1 MKKRIL
7 ALLMSILTLFSFTAC
22 DWAYIEDTSNTGGFT
37 SSDSSDESTGGS
49 DSTGSGGSSTEEG
62 LTYSV
67 RLMYDD
73 ELYEDTEGMQ
83 AQWTNGFEYHHA
95 DFVDGVAEIQG
106 LDGDYTVSLINLDDR
121 YVYNPNG
128 NRTSNFTPNI
138 EIPIY
143 RTTKARGGKGTHEFD
158 CKVCRTVGIYR
169 DELTSASQ
177 VIFYEFEPTENGV
190 YTIESWINTSDGKI
204 NPKLDVYY
212 GSSVYKQFAYTLDDG
227 GYSKGYTRNFKYS
240 INVDDSNIGGVWT
253 FAIHA
258 DEKNGQY
265 PVNLEFALMRDGG
278 FKADRNVAPWILP
291 SDLYGRMGE
300 YMMELQ
306 AMDEEAFVEETANYL
321 KNNVLTSTPLD
332 LIKLDMREEYPALKA
347 LTADDYASADA
358 IHNALEVKIE
368 DCDKKFDSTTQQYV
382 REIDCYVRLYVKNK
396 VQDDFDSLQNAGS
409 MVGAEMDYRPA
420 GSMTSILA
428 FRGENFALNSVTG
441 VYHVYNEE
449 KYASDPYGW
458 GAGYGPV
465 LYGKITAN
473 IRFIGDGGEALTA
486 IEYHGNK
493 ALTVSNGTEN
503 YKLFI
508 EGYANMKKMAD
519 QPIDDSG
526 QLTGMPGS
534 FPAEYVNA
542 YGYADFVNSD
552 GVVPVTPE
560 LKEFFQ
566 KYSVHHRLFNDGN
579 GYAELYASPQV
590 DALEEDQWLFACCFY
605 QD

>member
-1 MKKRIL
+1 MIKKRIL
-7 ALLMSILTLFSFTAC
+7 ALLMSALTIFSFTAC
-22 DWAYIEDTSNTGGFT
+22 DLEYSEQSTPTGGFT
-37 SSDSSDESTGGS
+37 SSDSSDTSTGGS
-49 DSTGSGGSSTEEG
+49 DSTGSGDNTEEG
-62 LTYSV
+62 ITYSV
-67 RLMYDD
+67 KLMYND

-95 DFVDGVAEIQG
+95 DFVDGVAEIVG
-106 LDGDYTVSLINLDDR
+106 LDGDYTVSLIGLDDR

-128 NRTSNFTPNI
+128 NRTSSFTPNI

-143 RTTKARGGKGTHEFD
+143 RTTKARGGKGAHEFD

-169 DELTSASQ
+169 EELTAANQ
-177 VIFYEFEPTENGV
+177 VVFYEFEPTENGV
-190 YTIESWINTSDGKI
+190 YTIESWVNTSDGRI
-204 NPKLDVYY
+204 NPKIDVYN
-212 GSSVYKQFAYTLDDG
+212 GSAVYKVYAYTLDEG
-227 GYSKGYTRNFKYS
+227 GFSKGYTRNFKYS

-265 PVNLEFALMRDGG
+265 PVNVEFALMRDGG

-300 YMMELQ
+300 YMKKLQ
-306 AMDEEAFVEETANYL
+306 AMDKEAFLEETTKYLGGTVPTAKTLQENLVEEY
-321 KNNVLTSTPLD
+321 V
-332 LIKLDMREEYPALKA
+332 ALQK
-347 LTADDYASADA
+347 LTAEDYADAAA

-368 DCDKKFDSTTQQYV
+368 DCDKTYNSTTQKEE
-382 REIDCYVRLYVKNK
+382 REIDCYIRVYLKQK
-396 VQDDFDSLQNAGS
+396 VQNDFDALKNSGT
-409 MVGAEMDYRPA
+409 MVGAEMDYRPE

-428 FRGENFALNSVTG
+428 FRGENFAYNATTG

-458 GAGYGPV
+458 GVGYGPV

-508 EGYANMKKMAD
+508 EGYAGMKRMAD
-519 QPIDDSG
+519 QPIDSSG
-526 QLTGMPGS
+526 QLTGLPS
-534 FPAEYVNA
+534 TFPAEYVNV
-542 YGYADFVNSD
+542 YGYADFVNND

-579 GYAELYASPQV
+579 GYAEVYANPQV
-590 DALEEDQWLFACCFY
+590 DALEEDQWLFACCYY

>member
-1 MKKRIL
+1 
-7 ALLMSILTLFSFTAC
+7 
-22 DWAYIEDTSNTGGFT
+22 
-37 SSDSSDESTGGS
+37 
-49 DSTGSGGSSTEEG
+49 
-62 LTYSV
+62 
-67 RLMYDD
+67 MYDD

-143 RTTKARGGKGTHEFD
+143 RTTKARGGKGTYEFD

-190 YTIESWINTSDGKI
+190 YTIESWINTSDAKI

-227 GYSKGYTRNFKYS
+227 GYSRGYTRNFKYS

-332 LIKLDMREEYPALKA
+332 LIKLEMREEYPALKA

-508 EGYANMKKMAD
+508 EGYANMKQMAD
-519 QPIDDSG
+519 QPIDASG